1 MNYARTLA
9 TLALVGCQSWEV
21 QDIPHGVANA
31 LLLPVVME
39 YNMPVCIDKYGTIT
53 KAMGVDISNM
63 SKEEGAKAAIDV
75 NIPKEGLPRLVKDAL
90 ADVCTGGNPKEV
102 TYEDILKLY
111 EIAY

>member
-1 MNYARTLA
+1 
-9 TLALVGCQSWEV
+9 
-21 QDIPHGVANA
+21 
-31 LLLPVVME
+31 
-39 YNMPVCIDKYGTIT
+39 MPVCIDKYGTIA

-63 SKEEGAKAAIDV
+63 SKEEGAKAAIDAVRQLAIDV